1 MSNTG
6 AKHISAIVPI
16 YNAEAYL
23 PHCLDTLFGQTI
35 AHDIEYIFIDDA
47 STDASMNILREAVA
61 KRSDLD
67 VTILANETNLGSS
80 TTRNTAFHRASGEY
94 IMCLDSD
101 DFFEPNMAEL
111 LLESATESA
120 ADIVM
125 SPFFMSYESH
135 EEPQR
140 FAISKANINGMP
152 ISVAYFTLCG
162 KLIKRSLIIDNNLFA
177 QPDINCW
184 EDLSITSR
192 AMALTDRIAMLNT
205 PLYHYRQNSA
215 SLTHS
220 GHKKRLA
227 DQLFYADYLN
237 RWFEAKGTDFYNKYI
252 PFLERMQFSAKIK
265 MLRGDVIEVTRWKNT
280 YPFSC
285 SKIIALSSQFGICY
299 RIAFLALNACPTRL
313 AIAVAKMLGKKA
325 E

>member
-1 MSNTG
+1 MLNTG

-16 YNAEAYL
+16 YNVEAYL

-61 KRSDLD
+61 KRSDLN
-67 VTILANETNLGSS
+67 VVILSNKTNLGSS

-101 DFFEPNMAEL
+101 DYFEPNMAEL

-120 ADIVM
+120 VDIVM
-125 SPFFMSYESH
+125 SPFFMSFESH

-140 FAISKANINGMP
+140 FATSKDDINEMP

-162 KLIKRSLIIDNNLFA
+162 KLIRRSLIIDNNLFA
-177 QPDINCW
+177 EPGINCW

-227 DQLFYADYLN
+227 DQIFYADYLK
-237 RWFEAKGTDFYNKYI
+237 RWFKAQGADFYNKHI

-285 SKIIALSSQFGICY
+285 RKIIALSSQFGICY

>member
-1 MSNTG
+1 MSNSGT
-6 AKHISAIVPI
+6 KHISAIVPI
-16 YNAEAYL
+16 YNVEAYL

-67 VTILANETNLGSS
+67 VVILSNKTNQGSS

-101 DFFEPNMAEL
+101 DYFEPNMAEL
-111 LLESATESA
+111 LLKSATKSA

-125 SPFFMSYESH
+125 SSFFMSFESH

-140 FAISKANINGMP
+140 FATSKADINEMP
-152 ISVAYFTLCG
+152 ISVAYFSIWG
-162 KLIKRSLIIDNNLFA
+162 KLIRRRLIIDNNLFA
-177 QPDINCW
+177 EPGINCW

-227 DQLFYADYLN
+227 DQIFYADYLK
-237 RWFEAKGTDFYNKYI
+237 RWFKAQGADFYNKHI

>member
-35 AHDIEYIFIDDA
+35 AQDIEYIFIDDA

-61 KRSDLD
+61 KHINLD
-67 VTILANETNLGSS
+67 IKCITHPKNMGLAVARRTGIENSS
-80 TTRNTAFHRASGEY
+80 GKY
-94 IMCLDSD
+94 LMCLDSD
-101 DFFEPNMAEL
+101 DYFEPNMAEL
-111 LLESATESA
+111 LLKSAAESA

-125 SPFFMSYESH
+125 SSFFMSFESH

-140 FAISKANINGMP
+140 FATSKADINEMP

-162 KLIKRSLIIDNNLFA
+162 KLIRRSLIIDNNLFA
-177 QPDINCW
+177 EPGINCW

-227 DQLFYADYLN
+227 DQIFYADYLK
-237 RWFEAKGTDFYNKYI
+237 RWFKAQGADFYNKHI
-252 PFLERMQFSAKIK
+252 SFLERMQFSAKIK